1 MRFPG
6 LSKKPAI
13 YIVGDDGSERLARQH
28 AAGDFI
34 VIEEIAPHFRL
45 RLGPDVLDI
54 LNTAYNPAGIAAG
67 HRHDGADSP
76 ARYFTGQN
84 PVSGPRDFEDDEL
97 EPAKPPWWRQRRAL
111 TLGGASLIVIALFA
125 VSQTQRA
132 PAPPAAKS
140 GPDFIGVVVPYTPAK
155 AAPVPPP
162 ALSRPLPQ
170 VMPAMATP
178 AAPVTRPAMLSYK
191 VDIKD
196 PPAAKAADPPD
207 QTGLQIG
214 TAKIPGVKASPAID
228 ETYLLMPGLLP
239 CVLDTAI
246 LSDLPGP
253 LMCHLPGP
261 VYSSKGVLLME
272 AGTQVIG
279 QYQSLKNNGVR
290 RLLAVS
296 TYAHTP
302 EGIWVPLT
310 GNPLADDLGR
320 SGLDGAVDNHYLQR
334 FGGAVLLDLTQS
346 GLQNRASRRLQGRQH
361 IHLDQRHRQ
370 SGRTDFAGDDQYSA
384 HVFEKSGRDDRD
396 LARQPD
402 RLLRQL
408 PHPAEGRAMKMGE
421 TTLRHLLAPIQDVL
435 DDPATTEIVAQRPGE
450 VGIEQHGQWWWR
462 DVEAFDFR
470 RLDAIGLLGGLDAVE
485 TVRPGEPDLP
495 DDAAGRATLHH
506 LPAAGDRTR
515 DDLAHDPH
523 PIEVDPYAAR
533 PGF

>member
-1 MRFPG
+1 M
-6 LSKKPAI
+6 
-13 YIVGDDGSERLARQH
+13 
-28 AAGDFI
+28 
-34 VIEEIAPHFRL
+34 
-45 RLGPDVLDI
+45 
-54 LNTAYNPAGIAAG
+54 
-67 HRHDGADSP
+67 
-76 ARYFTGQN
+76 
-84 PVSGPRDFEDDEL
+84 SGPRDFEDDEL

-132 PAPPAAKS
+132 PAPPAAKN

-196 PPAAKAADPPD
+196 PPASKAADPPD

-214 TAKIPGVKASPAID
+214 TAKIPGVKASPALD

-279 QYQSLKNNGVR
+279 QYQSLKNNGVG
-290 RLLAVS
+290 RLMAVS

-346 GLQNRASRRLQGRQH
+346 GLQIVQADVSKGGNTYISTSGTDNLAEQILQATINIPPTFSKNQ
-361 IHLDQRHRQ
+361 
-370 SGRTDFAGDDQYSA
+370 
-384 HVFEKSGRDDRD
+384 
-396 LARQPD
+396 
-402 RLLRQL
+402 
-408 PHPAEGRAMKMGE
+408 GE
-421 TTLRHLLAPIQDVL
+421 TIAIWLANPIDFS
-435 DDPATTEIVAQRPGE
+435 DSYRIRPR
-450 VGIEQHGQWWWR
+450 VEQ
-462 DVEAFDFR
+462 
-470 RLDAIGLLGGLDAVE
+470 
-485 TVRPGEPDLP
+485 
-495 DDAAGRATLHH
+495 
-506 LPAAGDRTR
+506 
-515 DDLAHDPH
+515 
-523 PIEVDPYAAR
+523 
-533 PGF
+533 